1 MRSYR
6 PLIII
11 PLSILLVVLMVIT
24 SFVTP
29 KKEIIGSWVSQENP
43 THKIE
48 FLQNGIA
55 KSYSSTSESKP
66 YHYTVSTYCDQQPT
80 NTDKSSLFVKII
92 DDEAQSFKWYELK
105 DAEAQDDNVLVL
117 VDMDNNEE
125 HLYTKVY

>member
-11 PLSILLVVLMVIT
+11 PLSILLVILMVIT

-29 KKEIIGSWVSQENP
+29 KKEIIGAWVSQKNP
-43 THKIE
+43 SHKIE

-55 KSYSSTSESKP
+55 KSYSSTTESKP
-66 YHYTVSTYCDQQPT
+66 CRYTVSTQYDEH
-80 NTDKSSLFVKII
+80 SAYRSLFVNII
-92 DDEAQSFKWYELK
+92 DDEANSSTCYELK
-105 DAEAQDDNVLVL
+105 DLKEDNDAVLVL
-117 VDMDNNEE
+117 VDIDNNEG